1 MPQLSPM
8 MGILLFAVVLAF
20 LLVLVISMKTTIPL
34 MSSKEGQK
42 SPNQKVRFF

>member
-8 MGILLFAVVLAF
+8 MGIMLFAVVLIF

-34 MSSKEGQK
+34 MSSKGGQK

>member
-8 MGILLFAVVLAF
+8 MGIMFFDVILIF
-20 LLVLVISMKTTIPL
+20 LLVLVICMKTSMPL
-34 MSSKEGQK
+34 LSSKEGQK